1 MYRSNWKEMGY
12 KTIETIQ
19 RRDFQRRDDLVDIT
33 FKKENEKILIRDE
46 EGRHGIFSQKEL
58 MAQYYKFIIR
68 SWKLMEL
75 YDIVNIIYWI
85 WVVWLNMYV

>member
-1 MYRSNWKEMGY
+1 MYRSNGKEMGY

-33 FKKENEKILIRDE
+33 FKKENEKILNRDE

-68 SWKLMEL
+68 S
-75 YDIVNIIYWI
+75 
-85 WVVWLNMYV
+85 

>member
-68 SWKLMEL
+68 S
-75 YDIVNIIYWI
+75 
-85 WVVWLNMYV
+85 